1 MNTTFAKKKNGK
13 KNSNRTDIRLQ
24 ASKEMFFATCF
35 ILNTAHTYKRPVN
48 KLMAV
53 FKGVFLSLFYK
64 NTGLRS
70 LFNIKLCIRFYID
83 SI

>member
-1 MNTTFAKKKNGK
+1 MNTIFVKKTEE
-13 KNSNRTDIRLQ
+13 KNSNRTGIQLQ
-24 ASKEMFFATCF
+24 ASKEMFFATCLT
-35 ILNTAHTYKRPVN
+35 LNIAHTHKRPVN
-48 KLMAV
+48 KLMAA
-53 FKGVFLSLFYK
+53 FKEVFLSLFYK